1 MSVGVVSKADMHF
14 QTVSSRGMTW
24 AKQVGIL
31 LRRQPPAGRKA
42 AEEVAHSSSL
52 RISQTPFDE

>member
-1 MSVGVVSKADMHF
+1 MHF

-31 LRRQPPAGRKA
+31 LRRQPLAGRKA
-42 AEEVAHSSSL
+42 AEAAHSSSL